1 MITFKNLFSR
11 HGGLLPY
18 ADPERDW
25 LVLLILA
32 ILVLAGVV
40 VWNMRIFDTVAN
52 GGVIG
57 SPATSTT
64 PVFSKS
70 SLDMLHAIFANRAA
84 EEKKYVSGEYRFP
97 DPVRPQ

>member
-1 MITFKNLFSR
+1 MTYLKNLFSR

-25 LVLLILA
+25 LVLLIVSVM
-32 ILVLAGVV
+32 VLSGVV
-40 VWNMRIFDTVAN
+40 VWNAWAFDTVAN

-57 SPATSTT
+57 SPATSTA

-70 SLDMLHAIFANRAA
+70 SLDDLHAIFANRAA
-84 EEKKYVSGEYRFP
+84 EEDKYMSGAYHFS
-97 DPVRPQ
+97 DPSQ